1 MQPYPLAQRCG
12 RPSQLTEC
20 NTSSL
25 VSHGNSGTSQQVSL
39 LLCNRPVREC
49 APPGSPPLLCCCAPR
64 CDLGERAGSRA
75 RGPGVHRRGSVRTK
89 AKAASISHL
98 TSCAQ
103 KTATVLRENVTS
115 FLFKYSIDAF
125 IYKTHSYNAAL
136 AYTASFEANC
146 SSREVQNLA
155 LTLHALS
162 RAGALGGGLRAAAL
176 RLARPRLGTAD

>member
-49 APPGSPPLLCCCAPR
+49 ASPGSPPLLCCCAPR

-115 FLFKYSIDAF
+115 FLFKYS
-125 IYKTHSYNAAL
+125 T
-136 AYTASFEANC
+136 
-146 SSREVQNLA
+146 LA
-155 LTLHALS
+155 LQIIRFCKYDFRRFPLCFWCCCGFRADMQSAAWKEFGCPASSLAQHNWSIRTKQHRHA
-162 RAGALGGGLRAAAL
+162 AF
-176 RLARPRLGTAD
+176 

>member
-49 APPGSPPLLCCCAPR
+49 ASPGSPPLLCCCAPR

-115 FLFKYSIDAF
+115 FLFKYS
-125 IYKTHSYNAAL
+125 T
-136 AYTASFEANC
+136 
-146 SSREVQNLA
+146 LA
-155 LTLHALS
+155 LQIIRFCKYDFRRFNLCFWCCCGFRADMQSAAWKEFGCPASSLAQHNWSIRTKQHRHA
-162 RAGALGGGLRAAAL
+162 AF
-176 RLARPRLGTAD
+176 

>member
-49 APPGSPPLLCCCAPR
+49 ASPGSPPLLCCCAPR

-75 RGPGVHRRGSVRTK
+75 HGPGVHRRGSVRTK

-115 FLFKYSIDAF
+115 FLFKYS
-125 IYKTHSYNAAL
+125 T
-136 AYTASFEANC
+136 
-146 SSREVQNLA
+146 LA
-155 LTLHALS
+155 LQIIRFCKYDFRRFNLCFWCCCGFRADMQSAAWKEFGCPASSLAQHNWSLRTKQHRHA
-162 RAGALGGGLRAAAL
+162 AF
-176 RLARPRLGTAD
+176 

>member
-49 APPGSPPLLCCCAPR
+49 ASPGSPPLLCCCAPR
-64 CDLGERAGSRA
+64 CDRGERAGSRA

-115 FLFKYSIDAF
+115 FLFKYS
-125 IYKTHSYNAAL
+125 T
-136 AYTASFEANC
+136 
-146 SSREVQNLA
+146 LA
-155 LTLHALS
+155 LQIIRFCKYDFRRFPLCFWCCCGFRADMQSAAWKEFGCPASSLAQHNWSIRTKQHRHA
-162 RAGALGGGLRAAAL
+162 AF
-176 RLARPRLGTAD
+176 

>member
-49 APPGSPPLLCCCAPR
+49 ASPGSPPLLCCCAPR

-75 RGPGVHRRGSVRTK
+75 HGPGVHRRGSVRTK

-115 FLFKYSIDAF
+115 FLFKYSIQAGRSFYSDQSCVC
-125 IYKTHSYNAAL
+125 ICRRRHLGITWRHCTGYKIVRFRAWAPYVSIF
-136 AYTASFEANC
+136 SKSE
-146 SSREVQNLA
+146 
-155 LTLHALS
+155 LHLLS
-162 RAGALGGGLRAAAL
+162 L
-176 RLARPRLGTAD
+176 

>member
-49 APPGSPPLLCCCAPR
+49 ASPGSPPLLCCCAPR

-75 RGPGVHRRGSVRTK
+75 HGPGVHRRGSVRTK

-115 FLFKYSIDAF
+115 FLFKYSIHWVRAQVVT
-125 IYKTHSYNAAL
+125 ITTTEA
-136 AYTASFEANC
+136 TAHVLRRTA
-146 SSREVQNLA
+146 VQAVLPMA
-155 LTLHALS
+155 MAT
-162 RAGALGGGLRAAAL
+162 
-176 RLARPRLGTAD
+176 P

>member
-1 MQPYPLAQRCG
+1 MQPYQLAQRCG

-49 APPGSPPLLCCCAPR
+49 ASPGSPPLLCCCAPR

-75 RGPGVHRRGSVRTK
+75 HGPGVHRRGSVRTK

-115 FLFKYSIDAF
+115 FLFKYSIA
-125 IYKTHSYNAAL
+125 NAMIFSTVFDRFRAPRSIE
-136 AYTASFEANC
+136 ASASIDSASKKRRSISVQKCTA
-146 SSREVQNLA
+146 RQQKIV
-155 LTLHALS
+155 
-162 RAGALGGGLRAAAL
+162 RAPKSAMR
-176 RLARPRLGTAD
+176 RFH